1 MGMEGIPQPE
11 WVSKTIS
18 TQDVHFENG
27 YGKMDDKQNSIKRAT
42 VDAKSKISERIRTHV
57 EKTLIDH
64 VIDMGGSSNPQA
76 IEAMEIVSQQVAEAC
91 LSAVTTEEIWVD
103 SEAGVW
109 VLCSIPLVIIEKN
122 FEPAA
127 DAVAEAFYNIETIDS
142 VAAKLENTFS
152 RLLVESAGES
162 K

>member
-1 MGMEGIPQPE
+1 
-11 WVSKTIS
+11 
-18 TQDVHFENG
+18 
-27 YGKMDDKQNSIKRAT
+27 MDDKQNSIKRAT

-109 VLCSIPLVIIEKN
+109 VLCLIPLVIIEKN
-122 FEPAA
+122 LSQGGRLMLSQEL
-127 DAVAEAFYNIETIDS
+127 FYNIETIDS
-142 VAAKLENTFS
+142 VAAKLENTSQNF
-152 RLLVESAGES
+152 L
-162 K
+162 